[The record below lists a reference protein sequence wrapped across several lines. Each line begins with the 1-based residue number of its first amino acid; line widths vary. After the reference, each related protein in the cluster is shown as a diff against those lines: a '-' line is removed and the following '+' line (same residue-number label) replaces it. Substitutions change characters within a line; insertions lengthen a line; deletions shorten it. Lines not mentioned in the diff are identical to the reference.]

1 MYCKH
6 LLIIIFS
13 CQVVSFN
20 SDMTEFTVFS
30 KDLAE
35 VEKIVREV
43 TYVNARAYPTPGRR
57 NLRID
62 SSVTYVL

>member
-1 MYCKH
+1 
-6 LLIIIFS
+6 
-13 CQVVSFN
+13 
-20 SDMTEFTVFS
+20 MTEFTVFS